1 MIGTL
6 LCHNLTMALQSDT
19 PIFKELT
26 RLLIEQPDILL
37 ATVFGS
43 VAAGTARVDSDLD
56 VAVLADRPLV
66 TGRKRQLIEMLAEA
80 SGRPV
85 DLVDLRTAG
94 VLVLHSA
101 LRGKRLVCRNNAVYA
116 SLLSRALFDSAD
128 FLPYHERLLRER
140 RNAWIS

>member
-1 MIGTL
+1 M
-6 LCHNLTMALQSDT
+6 QPDT
-19 PIFKELT
+19 PIFKELS
-26 RLLIEQPDILL
+26 RLLMEQPDILL

-43 VAAGTARVDSDLD
+43 VAAGTAGVDSDLD
-56 VAVLADRPLV
+56 VAVLADKPLAAI
-66 TGRKRQLIEMLAEA
+66 RKRQLIEMLAKA

-94 VLVLHSA
+94 VLLLHSA
-101 LRGKRLVCRNNAVYA
+101 LGGKRLVCRDNAIYA
-116 SLLSRALFDSAD
+116 SMLSRALFDGAD